1 MRKLNPRNGILWRG
15 QVEKESKTP
24 PPPPPPPPSQMIES

>member
-24 PPPPPPPPSQMIES
+24 PPPSQMIES